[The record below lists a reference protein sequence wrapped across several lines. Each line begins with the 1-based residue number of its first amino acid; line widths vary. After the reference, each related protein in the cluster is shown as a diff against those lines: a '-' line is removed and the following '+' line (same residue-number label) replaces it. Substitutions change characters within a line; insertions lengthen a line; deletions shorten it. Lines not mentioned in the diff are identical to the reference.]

1 MNRSFINPPACGTAS
16 VVDRART
23 IKPWTRLRGGFM
35 SGLDL
40 PPASQLTGRDGSPTH
55 EAEGNNRE
63 HGADDPHGTK
73 TVAAPATVSG
83 WPFILVALA
92 PCHCAN
98 STGRQMNGDIREPG
112 DLPSSID
119 PSSRAGMPGAGV
131 CNEDHQRL
139 AASIDAV
146 FPETCRLSDRKD
158 GLTVLRFT
166 LPPCAAINP
175 HSGYTS

>member
-1 MNRSFINPPACGTAS
+1 MSRSFINPPARGTAS

-23 IKPWTRLRGGFM
+23 TKRWTRLRGGFM

-83 WPFILVALA
+83 LPSILVAHSAMPL
-92 PCHCAN
+92 
-98 STGRQMNGDIREPG
+98 R
-112 DLPSSID
+112 D
-119 PSSRAGMPGAGV
+119 PRGKADG
-131 CNEDHQRL
+131 QRI
-139 AASIDAV
+139 SV
-146 FPETCRLSDRKD
+146 SQETCRHPSIHRHGRGSPEQEHAMKITSASRRRLTPPFPQSVDRSIAR
-158 GLTVLRFT
+158 T
-166 LPPCAAINP
+166 A
-175 HSGYTS
+175 